1 MTNRYAYY
9 PGCSLHATGK
19 EFHQST
25 EAVFEAL
32 GASLHELDEWNCCGA
47 SSAHAV
53 NPELTLA
60 LPARNLSLAQQQ
72 GGGDVVMPCAACFNR
87 HKAADI
93 ALRTDEAKRARLE
106 ELVEFS
112 FDGSAQVR
120 TLIDVIYNDI
130 GLDRLRARVVRRLAG
145 LRVVGYYGCLLVRPK
160 SVNDFDDSEH
170 PVVMDRILKA
180 LGAEVRPYAYATECC
195 GGALSLTVPQSAAR
209 MVDRLVGYAREA
221 GAAAMAVSCPLC
233 QINLEMRQSKETRP
247 RMPIFYITELM
258 GLAFDLPDARKW
270 WGMHLIDPKPVLD
283 EVSYAK

>member
-1 MTNRYAYY
+1 MTDTYAYY

-32 GASLHELDEWNCCGA
+32 GAPLRELEDWNCCGA

-60 LPARNLSLAQQQ
+60 LPARNLALAQRQ

-93 ALRTDEAKRARLE
+93 ALRTDEQKRARLE
-106 ELVEFS
+106 QIVEFT

-130 GLDRLRARVVRRLAG
+130 GLDRVRAQVKRPLNG
-145 LRVVGYYGCLLVRPK
+145 LRVVAYYGCLLVRPK
-160 SVNDFDDSEH
+160 TVNDFDDPEH
-170 PVVMDRILKA
+170 PVVMGRILAA
-180 LGAEVRPYAYATECC
+180 LGAEVRPYAYTTECC
-195 GGALSLTVPQSAAR
+195 GGALSLTAPKSAAR
-209 MVDRLVGYAREA
+209 MVNRLVGYAREA
-221 GAAAMAVSCPLC
+221 GAEAMAVSCPLC
-233 QINLEMRQSKETRP
+233 QINLEMRQSKGGP
-247 RMPIFYITELM
+247 RMPIFYVTELM
-258 GLAFDLPDARKW
+258 GLAFDLPGAAQWQR
-270 WGMHLIDPKPVLD
+270 MHLIDPKPVLD
-283 EVSYAK
+283 GIR